1 MNLTRLATFIRW
13 DILLQFRQGLYYAMA
28 FVILFWCGLISLL
41 PSVKDALLPF
51 ALFIDLASIGFFF
64 VVGLQYLEKGEGT
77 LSALIVSPFHT
88 REYLLARVFTMLLM
102 SLVASA
108 AVSIFAIGMS
118 LNWLLVGTATSLF
131 SILFTLLATVIG
143 SRYDDIS
150 SFLIPA
156 ILITVV
162 LQIPLL
168 DYFNILPHWLH
179 YLFPTQPFL
188 LLMAWAVGL
197 RELATWQVIYAWG
210 YQLVAIVAFFWLAQ
224 RALERFAVR
233 AVGSR

>member
-1 MNLTRLATFIRW
+1 MNLARLATFIRW

-28 FVILFWCGLISLL
+28 FVIVFWCGLLSLL

-51 ALFIDLASIGFFF
+51 VLFIDLASIGFFF

-88 REYLLARVFTMLLM
+88 REYLLARIATMLLM

-108 AVSIFAIGMS
+108 AVSIFALGLS
-118 LNWLLVGTATSLF
+118 LNWLLVGAVITLF
-131 SILFTLLATVIG
+131 SILFTLLATIIG

-150 SFLIPA
+150 TFLIPA
-156 ILITVV
+156 ILITIV

-168 DYFNILPHWLH
+168 DYFNILPHWIH

-197 RELATWQVIYAWG
+197 RELAMWEIIYAWV
-210 YQLVAIVAFFWLAQ
+210 YQLIAIVALFWLAQ

-233 AVGSR
+233 TLGER